1 MFSKKVKKAA
11 NEYGKKNGYKVSQNE
26 NTIDLEKGDEMIELD
41 GELMHYDCVN
51 RRYIE
56 TRGDEDIIEMGKI
69 DNSTIEVVFEDE
81 TKKEFPV
88 IKLASRNE
96 AIEKCKEVTKLAL
109 NADNAFEILHTL
121 CNDFEKHRN
130 YEIEM
135 YLDRLTNKYYRI
147 DELCPFNG
155 FKWFD

>member
-1 MFSKKVKKAA
+1 MSKETKVKSTEAQCA
-11 NEYGKKNGYKVSQNE
+11 IQNVVCSYCSKE
-26 NTIDLEKGDEMIELD
+26 LKTDIIELD
-41 GELMHYDCVN
+41 GELMHYD
-51 RRYIE
+51 
-56 TRGDEDIIEMGKI
+56 IIEMGKI
-69 DNSTIEVVFEDE
+69 DNFTIEVVFEDE

-88 IKLASRNE
+88 IKLASRDE